1 MLPTSRT
8 FAIMSVIEKKAEL
21 EAYFHD
27 AGKTR
32 DRWRVGTEY
41 EKVGIDRNTG
51 KAIPYFGRRGVE
63 FILRELIDRFGW
75 QPEEQ
80 NGHIIALMRDKAQ
93 ITLEPG
99 GQIEL
104 SGEPCE
110 SIHCTEGE
118 FTQHIRELLEVADPL
133 DIVFL
138 GLGMQPIS
146 RLEEIEWVP
155 KKRYAIMGPYMPK
168 VGTLGQRM
176 MKQTATVQ
184 TNIDF
189 LDEKDAMAKFRTGMG
204 LAPVLVAMFANSPIC
219 DGQVNGYRSFR
230 EHIWTDTD
238 KSRAGLLKFAF
249 SPDVGFAHYVEYALD
264 VPMYFI
270 IRHHDYIDMTGIT
283 FRQFL
288 QSGHNGERATLEDWN
303 DHLTTLFPET
313 RIKRYIEVRS
323 ADSQPPELMPALSA
337 LIKGAFYDADC
348 LQAAWDLV
356 KDWSWD
362 ERMQVYLDSHKDA
375 LAARFRRYALLDLAK
390 ELLQIAWEGLRRQ
403 KALNSQG
410 DDETIYLDPLKKLLS
425 QGKCPADVLLEKW
438 HGELERD
445 LKKLIAYSAYKL
457 P

>member
-1 MLPTSRT
+1 
-8 FAIMSVIEKKAEL
+8 MSVIEKKEEL
-21 EAYFHD
+21 EAFFHN
-27 AGKTR
+27 AGKPR
-32 DRWRVGTEY
+32 ERWRIGTEY
-41 EKVGIDRNTG
+41 EKVGIDRNTA
-51 KAIPYFGRRGVE
+51 KAIPYSGPRGVE

-75 QPEEQ
+75 EPEQ
-80 NGHIIALMRDKAQ
+80 QDGHIIALARDNAQ

-110 SIHCTEGE
+110 SIHCTHGE
-118 FTQHIRELLEVADPL
+118 FTQHIRELLEVADRL

-138 GLGMQPIS
+138 GLGMQPVS

-155 KKRYAIMGPYMPK
+155 KKRYRIMAPYMLK

-184 TNIDF
+184 ANIDYHN
-189 LDEKDAMAKFRTGMG
+189 EKDAMAKFRTGMG
-204 LAPVLVAMFANSPIC
+204 LTPILIAMFANSPIS
-219 DGQVNGYRSFR
+219 DGQLNGYRSFR

-238 KSRAGLLKFAF
+238 KDRSGLLKFAF
-249 SPDVGFAHYVEYALD
+249 FPDVSFAHYVEYALD

-270 IRHHDYIDMTGIT
+270 VRRGEYIDMTGLT

-288 QSGHNGERATLEDWN
+288 QHGYQGQRATIEDWS

-323 ADSQPPELMPALSA
+323 ADSQPPQLMPALPA
-337 LIKGAFYDADC
+337 LVKGVFYDSDC

-356 KDWSWD
+356 KGWSWD
-362 ERMQVYLDSHKDA
+362 ERMEIYLASHCDA
-375 LAARFRRYALLDLAK
+375 LAARIKRYTLLDLAK
-390 ELLQIAWEGLRRQ
+390 ELFQIAWEGLRRQ
-403 KALNSQG
+403 AVLNTQG
-410 DDETIYLDPLKKLLS
+410 DDETIYLSPLKTLLS
-425 QGKCPADVLLEKW
+425 EGKCPADVLIEKW
-438 HGELERD
+438 EGELQHD
-445 LKKLIAYSAYKL
+445 IKKLIAYTAYKL